1 MTWPRALALLG
12 RIIVGTGLAGL
23 VAISPPLREAAIGL
37 QPSVPGVLATLA
49 LVGAFT
55 SFAIRWRGD
64 RVRRLRW
71 LCCERTIGQA
81 LAHWGWVAA
90 IVVALAPLWSHWTMR
105 PPDALTAHASQ
116 LGHIP
121 WKDARLH
128 LEGALH
134 LLNEGNFGLYSER
147 RPLTA
152 AWLAVRLLVSGGDVR
167 LALTIQAI
175 VFGLALF
182 ALGRVVGARLGP
194 WSALMTCAATLGLT
208 AGFLPTFATEPLG
221 ATLAACALALLL
233 ARAAVAQPLIL
244 AAGVFTLSLA
254 LGARPGPQLVVPAF
268 ILWGI
273 AVVPRRA
280 RLRVAVLL
288 LVAAVAGAVST
299 GAINAAYGKGES
311 SPSARAAYT
320 LYGLS
325 SGSNYRQFL
334 RDYGEATM
342 RAQGDR
348 EVSRWLYDKTFENL
362 RERPGDF
369 ARALVS
375 NLRKFLSKLP
385 SNLAGAISLAP
396 LFEHTTLEVEAAP
409 GAGSAAALAGL
420 APLILTTAAGVF
432 FLARRSDQ
440 TQRLF
445 WLACALAMLASV
457 PIVYGDASFRGLA
470 VIYPFFGA
478 ALGLGLCPRR
488 FVNAPAAASTER
500 PGLWWSAA
508 LPVLILATSLAVPGI
523 ARSHWPR
530 PEARALA
537 ALTPR
542 EDMVVDVQIAPAVV
556 VSHSPRKGLA
566 RVPWLSPADYRR
578 LLAFGGFVDDAGIED
593 LPSPFVVMSVY
604 DFVTQQQYVLTGS
617 LDLLRQSQRFLRLK
631 VRPLGTGGKIYQAL
645 SCEALTPRPAL

>member
-12 RIIVGTGLAGL
+12 RIVVGAGL
-23 VAISPPLREAAIGL
+23 IGLVTISPALREAAIGL
-37 QPSVPGVLATLA
+37 QPSLPGLLATSA
-49 LVGAFT
+49 LVGACA

-64 RVRRLRW
+64 RGRRLRW
-71 LCCERTIGQA
+71 LRWERTIGQA
-81 LAHWGWVAA
+81 LARWGWAPA
-90 IVVALAPLWSHWTMR
+90 IVLALAPLWSHWTMR
-105 PPDALTAHASQ
+105 PPDALTSHAAL

-121 WKDARLH
+121 WKDTRLH

-152 AWLAVRLLVSGGDVR
+152 AWLAVRLLVSSGDVR
-167 LALTIQAI
+167 LALTIQAVI
-175 VFGLALF
+175 FGLALF

-221 ATLAACALALLL
+221 ATLAACALALLVS
-233 ARAAVAQPLIL
+233 RAALAQPLIL

-254 LGARPGPQLVVPAF
+254 LGARPGPQLLVPAF
-268 ILWGI
+268 LLWGI
-273 AVVPRRA
+273 AVVPRRT

-288 LVAAVAGAVST
+288 VVAVVAAAVST

-311 SPSARAAYT
+311 TLSARAAYT

-369 ARALVS
+369 ARALAS

-385 SNLAGAISLAP
+385 ANLAGAVSLAP
-396 LFEHTTLEVEAAP
+396 LFERTPIEVETAP
-409 GAGSAAALAGL
+409 GAGSVSTLAGL
-420 APLILTTAAGVF
+420 VPLILTTAAGVF
-432 FLARRSDQ
+432 LLARRSDRA
-440 TQRLF
+440 QRLF
-445 WLACALAMLASV
+445 WLACALAVLASV

-470 VIYPFFGA
+470 VVYPFFGA

-488 FVNAPAAASTER
+488 PVNARTAANVER
-500 PGLWWSAA
+500 PALLWAVA
-508 LPVLILATSLAVPGI
+508 LPLVILAVALAIPGI
-523 ARSHWPR
+523 ARPLWPR
-530 PEARALA
+530 PDARALA
-537 ALTPR
+537 GLLPR
-542 EDMVVDVQIAPAVV
+542 QDMVTDVSIAPAVV

-566 RVPWLSPADYRR
+566 GVPWLSPADYRR

-593 LPSPFVVMSVY
+593 LPAPFVVMSVY
-604 DFVTQQQYVLTGS
+604 DFVTQQQYVLIGS
-617 LDLLRQSQRFLRLK
+617 LDLLRQSQRFVRLK
-631 VRPLGTGGKIYQAL
+631 VRPLGTGGKIYQAW